1 MTPDQINRLIY
12 WLVIITWILAGMTCC
27 VAFTWGVLAIIEY
40 IKDKLSERRY

>member
-27 VAFTWGVLAIIEY
+27 VALTWGVLAVIEY
-40 IKDKLSERRY
+40 IKDKLSERRH